1 MKKTKLLT
9 TLGAVALIG
18 AIGVGSTFAYL
29 TSETGTVKNTF
40 TVGNVSIDLKES
52 KVVKNLQGQYVD
64 NDEADTWTA
73 TKNTYEDLIPGD
85 VMVKDPTVIVKE
97 NKAVANV
104 FIAVKL
110 DAKNGGW
117 SYDATNRKFTCG
129 DFSTDAVT
137 DKWTVYKVTDSEA
150 VFYKEN
156 VDSSNGDETL
166 TLFNSVTYAA
176 SATKAKTPADLMI
189 RAAAVQ
195 AGNIDLDKGY
205 TQVSAKLL
213 DFTSAN

>member
-40 TVGNVSIDLKES
+40 TVGKVEIDLKES
-52 KVVKNLQGQYVD
+52 AVTKTNGQYVD
-64 NDEADTWTA
+64 NDKANNWSA
-73 TKNTYEDLIPGD
+73 TENTYEDLIPGD

-97 NKAVANV
+97 NEVVANV
-104 FIAVKL
+104 FVAVKL
-110 DAKNGGW
+110 DAENGW
-117 SYDATNRKFTCG
+117 SYDESAKKFTCG
-129 DFSTDAVT
+129 EFSTDAVT
-137 DKWTVYKVTDSEA
+137 DKWTLYKATDTEV

-156 VDSSNGDETL
+156 VNSKAGDVAL
-166 TLFNSVTYAA
+166 TLFNNVTYAA
-176 SATKAKTPADLMI
+176 SATKAAAPADLMI

-195 AGNIDLDKGY
+195 AGNINLDDGY
-205 TQVSAKLL
+205 AQVSAKLL
-213 DFTSAN
+213 NFAE

>member
-18 AIGVGSTFAYL
+18 AIGIGSTFAYL

-40 TVGNVSIDLKES
+40 TVGNVEILLKES
-52 KVVKNLQGQYVD
+52 KVAKENGQYVD
-64 NDEADTWTA
+64 KDEPDKWSVTE
-73 TKNTYEDLIPGD
+73 NTYEDLIPGD

-97 NKAVANV
+97 NEVVANV
-104 FIAVKL
+104 FVAVKL

-117 SYDATNRKFTCG
+117 SYDATSRKFTCG

-150 VFYKEN
+150 VFYREN

-176 SATKAKTPADLMI
+176 SATEAKTPAV
-189 RAAAVQ
+189 R
-195 AGNIDLDKGY
+195 KRR
-205 TQVSAKLL
+205 TKK
-213 DFTSAN
+213 